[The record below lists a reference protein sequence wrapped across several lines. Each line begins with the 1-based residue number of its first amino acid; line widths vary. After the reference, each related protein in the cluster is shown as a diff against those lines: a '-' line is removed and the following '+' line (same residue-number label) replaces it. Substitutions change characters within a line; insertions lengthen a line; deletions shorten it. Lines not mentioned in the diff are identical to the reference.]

1 LRLGIKPVTSCIWSR
16 NTTHSNA
23 LFGACCI
30 YVGSKHSLVHSLLA
44 LGVRQLCAKK
54 PSSYTEVYFL
64 YFYRELV
71 ENKKATAALNKE
83 LTEAKLNVEISARQE
98 LVTALEEAQRT
109 SQEEKEQLLAQI
121 EDLRLKIHQAEE
133 QHLE

>member
-1 LRLGIKPVTSCIWSR
+1 MEQEHY
-16 NTTHSNA
+16 HSNA

-30 YVGSKHSLVHSLLA
+30 YAGSEHFLVYSLLA
-44 LGVRQLCAKK
+44 LGVRQLHTKK
-54 PSSYTEVYFL
+54 PSSYTAVYFL
-64 YFYRELV
+64 YFYRELA
-71 ENKKATAALNKE
+71 ENRKSTAALNKE

-109 SQEEKEQLLAQI
+109 TQEEKEQLLAQI

>member
-1 LRLGIKPVTSCIWSR
+1 MYC
-16 NTTHSNA
+16 
-23 LFGACCI
+23 
-30 YVGSKHSLVHSLLA
+30 
-44 LGVRQLCAKK
+44 
-54 PSSYTEVYFL
+54 
-64 YFYRELV
+64 YRELA
-71 ENKKATAALNKE
+71 ENKKATAALSKE

-121 EDLRLKIHQAEE
+121 EDLRLKVHQAEE

>member
-1 LRLGIKPVTSCIWSR
+1 MSVSYVQR
-16 NTTHSNA
+16 NYPHTA
-23 LFGACCI
+23 
-30 YVGSKHSLVHSLLA
+30 
-44 LGVRQLCAKK
+44 
-54 PSSYTEVYFL
+54 VYFL
-64 YFYRELV
+64 CCYRQLA

-121 EDLRLKIHQAEE
+121 EDLRLKVRQAEE

>member
-1 LRLGIKPVTSCIWSR
+1 V
-16 NTTHSNA
+16 
-23 LFGACCI
+23 
-30 YVGSKHSLVHSLLA
+30 YV
-44 LGVRQLCAKK
+44 
-54 PSSYTEVYFL
+54 SYVQTYTAVYFL
-64 YFYRELV
+64 HFYRELA

-83 LTEAKLNVEISARQE
+83 LTEAKLNVEISAREE
-98 LVTALEEAQRT
+98 LVTALEEAQRA

>member
-1 LRLGIKPVTSCIWSR
+1 M
-16 NTTHSNA
+16 
-23 LFGACCI
+23 
-30 YVGSKHSLVHSLLA
+30 YV
-44 LGVRQLCAKK
+44 
-54 PSSYTEVYFL
+54 SYVQTYTAVYFL
-64 YFYRELV
+64 HFYRELA

-83 LTEAKLNVEISARQE
+83 LTEAKLNVEISAREE
-98 LVTALEEAQRT
+98 LVTALEEAQRA